1 MTDMDDLSDW
11 EGTFAQALSLPHDSP
26 DEAMFKLR
34 AIRHEIYYKVFE
46 SFHVSEVLEE
56 VLDCIIVILDGL
68 RREAVTPPR
77 GGDRDV

>member
-11 EGTFAQALSLPHDSP
+11 HGSFAEALSLPYGTP

-46 SFHVSEVLEE
+46 SFNVSRVLEE
-56 VLDCIIVILDGL
+56 VIDCIIVILDSL
-68 RREAVTPPR
+68 RRDAGCR
-77 GGDRDV
+77 